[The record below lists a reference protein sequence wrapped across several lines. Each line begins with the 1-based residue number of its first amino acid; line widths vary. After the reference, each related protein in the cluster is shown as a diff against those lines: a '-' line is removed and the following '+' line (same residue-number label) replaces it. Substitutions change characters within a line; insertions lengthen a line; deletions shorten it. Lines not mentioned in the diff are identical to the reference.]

1 MQWCHRDIENMICD
15 PKPPRWI
22 IFCGVRHQKIR
33 LGNRPDKSPFA
44 KTQWIRRFVNFWC
57 LRSISCNIY
66 RINQYIHVHTIW
78 YYMVVPCKAGDV
90 PGNKAVVVVVVGF
103 SFCFFLWVLA
113 ECVRMSAR
121 GKGAFCGLRVVDYL
135 NFFLMLCPLE
145 SSFLDAFLAPVP
157 INDHQW
163 AASKASWNEGGNF
176 KLPAFSQRVSCWGSQ
191 CNLDASALVVGGVRG
206 FWFSSICLPNLLLA
220 FWCLCYAWK
229 SCNVLCR
236 FILFGVYARVI
247 FSWNCSCPKGLLFS
261 VCFERLSKTQCF
273 LQACVLSPKAPFAAH
288 N

>member
-1 MQWCHRDIENMICD
+1 MNQLQAMGQMGQMGQMGGLRSEQRPKGFETLAFNSKTWTPANSSWNPNMFVQVRTSMMQWCHRDIENMICD

-163 AASKASWNEGGNF
+163 ALKPPQKLLPKPPETKGGISNYQPF
-176 KLPAFSQRVSCWGSQ
+176 PKEFLVG
-191 CNLDASALVVGGVRG
+191 AL
-206 FWFSSICLPNLLLA
+206 NA
-220 FWCLCYAWK
+220 
-229 SCNVLCR
+229 
-236 FILFGVYARVI
+236 
-247 FSWNCSCPKGLLFS
+247 
-261 VCFERLSKTQCF
+261 T
-273 LQACVLSPKAPFAAH
+273 
-288 N
+288 